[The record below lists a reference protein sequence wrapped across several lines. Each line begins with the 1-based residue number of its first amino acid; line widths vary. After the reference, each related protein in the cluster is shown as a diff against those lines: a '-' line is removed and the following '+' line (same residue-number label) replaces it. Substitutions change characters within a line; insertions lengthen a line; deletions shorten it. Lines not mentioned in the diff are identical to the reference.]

1 MHLST
6 RLSIGPAALAICTGV
21 IATAAEAQSVRFAV
35 GDLSTPR
42 SAQAFDQRLG
52 AAARTLCD
60 SRYAPQDLDGAVACR
75 NAVRMEALAQLTPDQ
90 QHAYAQAH
98 RPPSRWAAR

>member
-1 MHLST
+1 MQVST
-6 RLSIGPAALAICTGV
+6 RLSIRSAALAVCTV
-21 IATAAEAQSVRFAV
+21 AIATAAAAQSVRFAV
-35 GDLSTPR
+35 GDLSTAR

-52 AAARTLCD
+52 AAARSFCN
-60 SRYAPQDLDGAVACR
+60 SRYAPQDLDGVAACR
-75 NAVRMEALAQLTPDQ
+75 NAVRMEALEQLTPDQ